1 MTGMAAPAAELHVL
15 PHETTGGWTLDA
27 AGAMPAWFATL
38 GEAEQ
43 AARRQA
49 TREGARIFLHDRYH
63 RVRAIAARGQ
73 R

>member
-1 MTGMAAPAAELHVL
+1 MDRMAVAELHVL
-15 PHETTGGWTLDA
+15 PHPTTGGWTL
-27 AGAMPAWFATL
+27 GPAWFATF

-49 TREGARIFLHDRYH
+49 VDGRTVFLHDRYH
-63 RVRAIAARGQ
+63 RVRRLQ